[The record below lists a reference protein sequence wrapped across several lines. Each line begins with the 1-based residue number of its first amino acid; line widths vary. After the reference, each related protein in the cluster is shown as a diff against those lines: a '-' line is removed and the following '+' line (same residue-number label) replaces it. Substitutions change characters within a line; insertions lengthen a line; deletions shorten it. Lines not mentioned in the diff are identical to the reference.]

1 MIFNGIF
8 YFCYIYINMFKDYS
22 KMSYKQRIN
31 YKPSKTT
38 KTLRALIMFV
48 NDVIRNYNAD

>member
-1 MIFNGIF
+1 MIFNGILF
-8 YFCYIYINMFKDYS
+8 FVIYINMFKDYS

-48 NDVIRNYNAD
+48 NDVIKNYNSD